1 MELSADFVAVWAVV
15 AVGKLHAVFQALKC
29 VAVTVWTNL
38 GLTCQ
43 YCSPTCTCICQPT
56 CCRYLL
62 YFLKKHFLVCE
73 TVTVYWPRGL
83 GLNGMLLG
91 QCPWN
96 HIRLTLPL
104 LQLWGILS
112 SRTSYFFLVL
122 MCEPDLHLSSDEKK
136 LRRFTQGTGI
146 LVCGICSCFQWWQAV
161 IMVTVPCPFLS
172 VSFGSSSMIDCSTS
186 VCLFVCYLIM
196 NKGHRVLGLFL
207 FLIFFYY
214 LDHKIQYGILPSCG
228 GPPLLSDCG
237 GNAACHSLGYFHFLQ
252 LQTSTPLHH
261 YIHLATS

>member
-1 MELSADFVAVWAVV
+1 MKTDVCVACLSLQHQYWECRKHRCGHNGDRSSSCDSNTCHCENWDRSSNLMELSADFVAVWAVV

-43 YCSPTCTCICQPT
+43 YCSPTCTCIWQPT

-172 VSFGSSSMIDCSTS
+172 VLVLVLVWLIAAL
-186 VCLFVCYLIM
+186 LFVC
-196 NKGHRVLGLFL
+196 
-207 FLIFFYY
+207 
-214 LDHKIQYGILPSCG
+214 
-228 GPPLLSDCG
+228 LLSD
-237 GNAACHSLGYFHFLQ
+237 YE
-252 LQTSTPLHH
+252 
-261 YIHLATS
+261 